1 LIDAYLE
8 LANAYAQRG
17 SAADAKYYFAYAD
30 VVAKAVRSSA
40 LIARTAT
47 KSANLRGRMNK
58 LDEAHEK
65 LTLASGALVV
75 VSQFR
80 RDRNR
85 ANEQSDGPDA
95 YDLQRVKGDI
105 LARQEMTDEAKQV
118 FEAASKGIHGL
129 DTVFSAADAL
139 LPS

>member
-1 LIDAYLE
+1 M
-8 LANAYAQRG
+8 ANAYAQRG

-30 VVAKAVRSSA
+30 VVGKAVRSSA
-40 LIARTAT
+40 IVARSAT
-47 KSANLRGRMNK
+47 KAANLRGRMNK
-58 LDEAHEK
+58 LDEAQEK

-75 VSQFR
+75 VSRSLGERFGA
-80 RDRNR
+80 DD
-85 ANEQSDGPDA
+85 QSDGPDA
-95 YDLQRVKGDI
+95 YDLQRVRGDI
-105 LARQEMTDEAKQV
+105 LARREMTDEAKQV